1 MHACAGGQGP
11 KIESWAFAVDAAGL
25 RVLLEA
31 GTFHLNTCKVC
42 VDGLIVQG
50 EYGIAPALFE
60 AGFTID
66 TLMSKYGDVD
76 WRNSSNWNCNNQ
88 ARHLTYPP

>member
-1 MHACAGGQGP
+1 M
-11 KIESWAFAVDAAGL
+11 
-25 RVLLEA
+25 LLEA
-31 GTFHLNTCKVC
+31 GTFHLNTCKIC